1 MVIVTQR
8 RVRGRTG
15 QDVDYTLWVDSGPSF
30 ESAPGVSAIPEP
42 IIGEALNPLTG
53 SNIATNGK
61 GVGARFRWFP
71 IPIDKDWGRLELEAS
86 TYNGKWLD
94 GLWYNSWDSAT
105 PIGLDHSAL
114 GASGR
119 RPTVRCPARQ
129 VPGITG
135 TAPYPGC
142 CGHENRQ
149 GWYAQLG
156 YFLYGIP
163 HPYLGDWLE
172 PRFDKF
178 EFSVRYSGVNQR
190 AILAN
195 DITTVPVFGFNGSP
209 SVFTPHARE
218 VALALDYW
226 MAPSIVWQNE
236 VDIELPEAGGTLYN
250 FPGGATPPVASPIG
264 ATPNDVAVITQL
276 AIGF

>member
-1 MVIVTQR
+1 MAR
-8 RVRGRTG
+8 RALVRFLGLGYAYRVGPFRTRG
-15 QDVDYTLWVDSGPSF
+15 EWAQTYRSMPS
-30 ESAPGVSAIPEP
+30 
-42 IIGEALNPLTG
+42 
-53 SNIATNGK
+53 
-61 GVGARFRWFP
+61 
-71 IPIDKDWGRLELEAS
+71 
-86 TYNGKWLD
+86 
-94 GLWYNSWDSAT
+94 
-105 PIGLDHSAL
+105 
-114 GASGR
+114 
-119 RPTVRCPARQ
+119 PAGT
-129 VPGITG
+129 GITG